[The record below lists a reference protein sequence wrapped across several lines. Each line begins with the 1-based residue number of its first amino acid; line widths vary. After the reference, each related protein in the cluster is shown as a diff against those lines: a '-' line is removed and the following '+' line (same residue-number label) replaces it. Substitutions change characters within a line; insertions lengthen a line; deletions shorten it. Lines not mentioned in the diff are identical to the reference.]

1 MPKPKK
7 AARGKHRWIG
17 FRVNNTLTRGE
28 LENILKTHLDSSEW
42 RLFDIQESE
51 KNTFAILKISLK
63 QFKQTIVQIN
73 NSKNMGTI
81 TSSGKIIMVRKRLNS
96 ILRKY
101 PSDAV

>member
-17 FRVNNTLTRGE
+17 FRVNNTLTREE

-51 KNTFAILKISLK
+51 KNTFAILKIPLK

-73 NSKNMGTI
+73 NSNNMGTI
-81 TSSGKIIMVRKRLNS
+81 TSSGKIILVRKRLNS
-96 ILRKY
+96 ILRKD

>member
-17 FRVNNTLTRGE
+17 FRVNNTLTREE

-81 TSSGKIIMVRKRLNS
+81 TSSGKIILVRKRLNS
-96 ILRKY
+96 ILRKD

>member
-17 FRVNNTLTRGE
+17 FRVNNILTREE

-81 TSSGKIIMVRKRLNS
+81 TSSGKIILVRKRLNS

>member
-81 TSSGKIIMVRKRLNS
+81 TSSGKIILVRKRLNS
-96 ILRKY
+96 ILRKD
-101 PSDAV
+101 PPDAV

>member
-51 KNTFAILKISLK
+51 KNTFAILKIPLK

-73 NSKNMGTI
+73 NSNNMGTI
-81 TSSGKIIMVRKRLNS
+81 TSSGKIILVRKRLNS
-96 ILRKY
+96 IMRKD

>member
-81 TSSGKIIMVRKRLNS
+81 TSSGKIILVRKRLNS

>member
-17 FRVNNTLTRGE
+17 FRVNNTLTREE

-63 QFKQTIVQIN
+63 QFKKTIVQIN

-81 TSSGKIIMVRKRLNS
+81 TSSGKIILVRKRLNS

>member
-17 FRVNNTLTRGE
+17 FRVNNTLTREE

-81 TSSGKIIMVRKRLNS
+81 TSSGKIILVRKRLNS

>member
-51 KNTFAILKISLK
+51 KNTFAILKIPLK
-63 QFKQTIVQIN
+63 KFKQTIVQIN
-73 NSKNMGTI
+73 NSNNMGTI
-81 TSSGKIIMVRKRLNS
+81 TSSGKIILVRKRLNS
-96 ILRKY
+96 ILRKD